1 MAAKQLVIHDNQ
13 KRLHFLSSQSVVR
26 VIGIILLLCAASSLE
41 AQVDSG
47 RIVGTVKDAS
57 GAILSAAAV
66 TVTQTQTNAERK
78 TTSNS
83 QGEYVVTELKPGIYT
98 VKAERQGFKTAVES
112 AFKLDINQVVRVDF
126 SLVVGSVQE
135 KMEVTAAEPL
145 VESETSS
152 IGQVIDESRVHELP
166 LNGRDFIQLAY
177 LSPGVNMGP
186 ASTGNTGNV
195 QQGDIPED
203 ERGNGSI
210 QVNGLWAT
218 NNNYLLNGFDNNE
231 QQIGFELIEPPIDA
245 IQEFKVQTNNF
256 GADIGKGGAV
266 VNVVTKAGTN
276 SFHGSAF
283 EFLRN
288 SYMDAKNYFDDPT
301 QPIPPFKRNEFGA
314 SFGGPIIRDRTF
326 FFGDYQGRRIRT
338 SETYL
343 SPVPDPAEVGG
354 NFSDLLGGS
363 TPTII
368 TDPKTGL
375 QFNGSGSQPN
385 VIAPCVTPGGLSPT
399 GQACLD
405 PAALNVVALFPQPNV
420 STTLGNLFRL
430 NPVDQN
436 NQDAFD
442 VRVDH
447 QISSKNEVFGIFSY
461 GNVQNHNPDPF
472 PGIAGG
478 GSFTGNIN
486 NKALLAGLSDVH
498 VFSPSKVNEV
508 KLGYARYVVD
518 AIPFF
523 QGQQLATQLGI
534 PGINNPNDPLTGGLP
549 NIQISG
555 LNPLGNGDWFP
566 ENLREDNY
574 QLLDSFTYIHGRHS
588 IKAGAD
594 LRRREHGFFQVQNT
608 RGDLYYTGQFTSSD
622 PSVYTVPLADFL
634 IGYTQS
640 LFRDAQT
647 GSYGMSWW
655 EFGTY
660 LMDDYRVSDKLTL
673 NLGVRYDVYTPMV
686 EQHNRLANFN
696 FAAGLFVAPGIT
708 PGTSRS
714 GDVATNWRDFSPR
727 IGLAYSVGSDH
738 KTAVRGGYG
747 IFYDRQAD
755 ENDTELAYN
764 DSPGVYGS
772 QSFTAPLS
780 ASTPVMVLSQ
790 GPPPIIF
797 SNISNPTGRASAAYF
812 YNPTTYIEEW
822 NLNIERQLAKD
833 MVLQIGYEGTR
844 GVHLTYLRNLN
855 QPTQPLDSNFCSVPY
870 NATTCATGTST
881 NFGRNYYDTVPNI
894 AAIRTEGHDISLS
907 NNGLQV
913 RFEKRSSHG
922 WSMLNSY
929 TYQHTIGQATESEV
943 PNSDGEPQDTYN
955 MRAER
960 GNVTPDFRHQFT
972 SAWSYEIPFGPGK
985 RFFNGSGPSRW
996 LAEGWQLNGIISLYS
1011 GQAFTPYLSYDPT
1024 NTGSGGP
1031 RPDLVGNPYNFSNAA
1046 LGFNNGNNGGP
1057 TPDCATSTSRNINCW
1072 FNPSAFALPAL
1083 AAGQLVATTWGDAT
1097 RGSLR
1102 GPTFY
1107 DTDFSIFKDFKF
1119 KESSQLELRGEIFNL
1134 FNTPQFALPNNLV
1147 DTPTAGQITSTL
1159 HNSRQIQVS
1168 VNFSF

>member
-1 MAAKQLVIHDNQ
+1 MVAKIPGYFHTSRQSFVHFVIATILLV
-13 KRLHFLSSQSVVR
+13 FLSATVH
-26 VIGIILLLCAASSLE
+26 
-41 AQVDSG
+41 AQVESG
-47 RIVGTVKDAS
+47 KIVGTVRDAS
-57 GAILSAAAV
+57 GAILSAATL

-78 TTSNS
+78 TTSNNE
-83 QGEYVVTELKPGIYT
+83 GEYVVTELKPGTYT

-126 SLVVGSVQE
+126 SLVVGSVHE
-135 KMEVTAAEPL
+135 EVVVTAAEPL

-152 IGQVIDESRVHELP
+152 IGQVIDESRVHQLP
-166 LNGRDFIQLAY
+166 LNGRDFAQLAY

-186 ASTGNTGNV
+186 ASTGSTGNV

-276 SFHGSAF
+276 RFHGSAF

-288 SYMDAKNYFDDPT
+288 SAMDAKNYFNFAGE
-301 QPIPPFKRNEFGA
+301 PIPPFKRNEFGG

-326 FFGDYQGRRIRT
+326 FFVDYQGRRIRT
-338 SETYL
+338 SETL
-343 SPVPDPAEVGG
+343 QSPVADPTEVGG
-354 NFSDLLGGS
+354 NFSDLLTTAS
-363 TPTII
+363 PTVIVDPVTNTPFM
-368 TDPKTGL
+368 G
-375 QFNGSGSQPN
+375 NGSQPN
-385 VIAPCVTPGGLSPT
+385 VISPCTTPGGLSSI
-399 GQACLD
+399 GQSCLD
-405 PAALNVVALFPQPNV
+405 PAALNVVALFPRPNV
-420 STTLGNLFRL
+420 PGGSVSNGFLFEST
-430 NPVDQN
+430 PVNRN
-436 NQDAFD
+436 NQDSFD

-447 QISSKNEVFGIFSY
+447 QISSKNSLFGIFSY

-478 GSFTGNIN
+478 GSFTGDIN

-498 VFSPSKVNEV
+498 VFSSTKINEL
-508 KLGYARYVVD
+508 KIGYSRYVVD
-518 AIPFF
+518 AVPFF
-523 QGQQLATQLGI
+523 QGQEIATQLGI
-534 PGINNPNDPLTGGLP
+534 PGINDPNNPLTGGLP

-588 IKAGAD
+588 FKMGGD

-608 RGDLYYTGQFTSSD
+608 RGDLFYTGQFTND
-622 PSVYTVPLADFL
+622 PLADFL

-647 GSYGMSWW
+647 GSYGMRWW

-660 LMDDYRVSDKLTL
+660 LMDDYRVSSKLTL
-673 NLGVRYDVYTPMV
+673 NLGLRYDIYTPMV
-686 EQHNRLANFN
+686 EEHNRLANFD
-696 FAAGLFVAPGIT
+696 FATGLFVAPGVT
-708 PGTSRS
+708 PGTTRS
-714 GDVATNWRDFSPR
+714 GDVATNWKNFSPR
-727 IGLAYSVGSDH
+727 LGFAYSLGSDN

-747 IFYDRQAD
+747 IFYDMQAD
-755 ENDTELAYN
+755 QNDTELAYN
-764 DSPGVYGS
+764 DLPGVYGS
-772 QSFTAPLS
+772 QSFTAPLGP
-780 ASTPVMVLSQ
+780 TPVMILSQ

-797 SNISNPTGRASAAYF
+797 SSITNPTGRASAAYF
-812 YNPTTYIEEW
+812 HNPTTYIEEW
-822 NLNIERQLAKD
+822 NLNVEHQLAGD
-833 MVLQIGYEGTR
+833 MVLQVGYEGTR
-844 GVHLTYLRNLN
+844 GVHMTYLRNLN
-855 QPTQPLDSNFCSVPY
+855 Q
-870 NATTCATGTST
+870 ATTPTWT
-881 NFGRNYYDTVPNI
+881 NFSGPTGNEGRPYDSTVPNI
-894 AAIRTEGHDISLS
+894 AAIRTEGHDISLI

-929 TYQHTIGQATESEV
+929 TWQHTIGQATESEV

-960 GNVTPDFRHQFT
+960 GDVTPDFRHQFT
-972 SAWSYEIPFGPGK
+972 SAWSYELPFGRGK
-985 RFFNGSGPSRW
+985 RFFQGSGPTRW
-996 LAEGWQLNGIISLYS
+996 LAGGWQLNGIISLYS

-1031 RPDLVGNPYNFSNAA
+1031 RPDQVGDPYNFSNSPC
-1046 LGFNNGNNGGP
+1046 G
-1057 TPDCATSTSRNINCW
+1057 SHQSINCW
-1072 FNPSAFALPAL
+1072 YNPAAFALPAI
-1083 AAGQLVATTWGDAT
+1083 APGQPTPPLGTSYATMFGDAT

-1102 GPTFY
+1102 GPAFY
-1107 DTDFSIFKDFKF
+1107 DTDFSVFKDFKF
-1119 KESSQLELRGEIFNL
+1119 NEGRQLEFRGEIFNL

-1147 DTPTAGQITSTL
+1147 DTPNAGQITSTL
-1159 HNSRQIQVS
+1159 HESRQIQVS
-1168 VNFSF
+1168 VNISF

>member
-1 MAAKQLVIHDNQ
+1 MAANQLVIHEYQ
-13 KRLHFLSSQSVVR
+13 KRAHFASSQNVTR
-26 VIGIILLLCAASSLE
+26 MIGIIFLLCAACAVE
-41 AQVDSG
+41 AQVESG
-47 RIVGTVKDAS
+47 KIVGTVKDAS
-57 GAILSAAAV
+57 GAIISAATI

-78 TTSNS
+78 ITSNS

-135 KMEVTAAEPL
+135 KMVVTAAEPL

-186 ASTGNTGNV
+186 ASTGSTGNV

-301 QPIPPFKRNEFGA
+301 QPIPSFKRNEFGG

-326 FFGDYQGRRIRT
+326 FFFDYQGRRIRT
-338 SETYL
+338 AETYL

-354 NFSDLLGGS
+354 NFSDLLTGS
-363 TPTII
+363 TPTKIFDPI
-368 TDPKTGL
+368 TGN
-375 QFNGSGSQPN
+375 QFMGNGSQPN
-385 VIAPCVTPGGLSPT
+385 VISACATPGGLSAI

-420 STTLGNLFRL
+420 SASLGDLFRL
-430 NPVDQN
+430 NPIDQN

-447 QISSKNEVFGIFSY
+447 QITSKNSFFGTFSY

-498 VFSPSKVNEV
+498 VFSPTKINEL
-508 KLGYARYVVD
+508 KLDYSRYVVD
-518 AIPFF
+518 AVPFF
-523 QGQQLATQLGI
+523 EGQQLATQLGI
-534 PGINNPNDPLTGGLP
+534 PGINDPNNPLTGGLP

-588 IKAGAD
+588 FKMGAD

-608 RGDLYYTGQFTSSD
+608 RGDLYYTGQFTTD
-622 PSVYTVPLADFL
+622 PLADFL

-647 GSYGMSWW
+647 GAYGMRWW
-655 EFGTY
+655 EFATY
-660 LMDDYRVSDKLTL
+660 LMDDYRVSDRLTL

-686 EQHNRLANFN
+686 EEYNRLANFD
-696 FAAGLFVAPGIT
+696 FATGLFVAPGVT
-708 PGTSRS
+708 PGTTRS
-714 GDVATNWRDFSPR
+714 GDVAINWKNFSPR
-727 IGLAYSVGSDH
+727 IGFAYSLGSDN

-747 IFYDRQAD
+747 IFYDMQAD
-755 ENDTELAYN
+755 QNDTELAYN
-764 DSPGVYGS
+764 DAPGVYGS
-772 QSFTAPLS
+772 QSSTASLS
-780 ASTPVMVLSQ
+780 SSVPVMVLSQ
-790 GPPPIIF
+790 GPSPIIF
-797 SNISNPTGRASAAYF
+797 SKITDPTGRASAAYF
-812 YNPTTYIEEW
+812 HNPTTYIEEW
-822 NLNIERQLAKD
+822 NLNIERQLMKD
-833 MVLQIGYEGTR
+833 MVLQVGYEGTR

-855 QPTQPLDSNFCSVPY
+855 QATQPLDSNFSDSCGNEGRPY
-870 NATTCATGTST
+870 ES
-881 NFGRNYYDTVPNI
+881 TVPNI

-907 NNGLQV
+907 NNALQV

-985 RFFNGSGPSRW
+985 RFFNGSGPTRW
-996 LAEGWQLNGIISLYS
+996 LAGGWQLNGIISLYS

-1031 RPDLVGNPYNFSNAA
+1031 RPDLVGNPYSFSNAA
-1046 LGFNNGNNGGP
+1046 VGFNYGNNGGA
-1057 TPDCATSTSRNINCW
+1057 TQDCATATSQNINCW
-1072 FNPSAFALPAL
+1072 YNPSAFALPPL
-1083 AAGQLVATTWGDAT
+1083 APGQTFTTTFGDAT

-1102 GPTFY
+1102 GPAFY
-1107 DTDFSIFKDFKF
+1107 NTDFSIFKDFKF

-1147 DTPTAGQITSTL
+1147 DTPNAGQITSTL

-1168 VNFSF
+1168 VNVSF

>member
-1 MAAKQLVIHDNQ
+1 MAAITVGYVHTFRQSFTHLVIAT
-13 KRLHFLSSQSVVR
+13 
-26 VIGIILLLCAASSLE
+26 ILLVFSSSTAN
-41 AQVDSG
+41 AQVESG
-47 RIVGTVKDAS
+47 KIVGTVRDAS
-57 GAILSAAAV
+57 GAILAAATV
-66 TVTQTQTNAERK
+66 TVNETQTNAERK

-83 QGEYVVTELKPGIYT
+83 EGEYVVTELKPGTYT

-126 SLVVGSVQE
+126 SLVVGSVRE
-135 KMEVTAAEPL
+135 EVIVTGAEPL

-152 IGQVIDESRVHELP
+152 IGQVIDESRVHQLP
-166 LNGRDFIQLAY
+166 LNGRDFVQLAY

-186 ASTGNTGNV
+186 ASTGSTGNV

-276 SFHGSAF
+276 RFHGSAF

-288 SYMDAKNYFDDPT
+288 SAMDAKNYFNFAG
-301 QPIPPFKRNEFGA
+301 QPIPPFKRNEFGG

-326 FFGDYQGRRIRT
+326 FFVDYQGRRIRT
-338 SETYL
+338 SETL
-343 SPVPDPAEVGG
+343 QSPVPDPSEVRG
-354 NFSDLLGGS
+354 NFSDLLDPANPANS
-363 TPTII
+363 TII
-368 TDPKTGL
+368 VDPVTNTPFMG
-375 QFNGSGSQPN
+375 NGSQPN
-385 VIAPCVTPGGLSPT
+385 VIAPCATPGGLSPI

-405 PAALNVVALFPQPNV
+405 PAALNVAALFPQPNV
-420 STTLGNLFRL
+420 PGGSVSSGFLFNST
-430 NPVDQN
+430 PVNRN
-436 NQDAFD
+436 NQDSFD
-442 VRVDH
+442 IRVDH
-447 QISSKNEVFGIFSY
+447 AIRSNNSLFGIFSY
-461 GNVQNHNPDPF
+461 GNVQNYNPDPF

-486 NKALLAGLSDVH
+486 NKALLAGLSDVQ
-498 VFSPSKVNEV
+498 VFSPAKINEL
-508 KLGYARYVVD
+508 KIGYTRYVVD
-518 AIPFF
+518 AVPFF
-523 QGQQLATQLGI
+523 ESQQLATQLGI
-534 PGINNPNDPLTGGLP
+534 PGINDPSNPLTGGLP

-574 QLLDSFTYIHGRHS
+574 QLLDSFTYIRGRHAF
-588 IKAGAD
+588 KMGGD
-594 LRRREHGFFQVQNT
+594 LRRREHGFFQVQNN
-608 RGDLYYTGQFTSSD
+608 RGDLYYTGQFT
-622 PSVYTVPLADFL
+622 TNPLADFL

-647 GSYGMSWW
+647 GSYGMRWW

-660 LMDDYRVSDKLTL
+660 LMDDYRVSSKLTL
-673 NLGVRYDVYTPMV
+673 NLGVRYDIYTPMV
-686 EQHNRLANFN
+686 EEHNRLANFD
-696 FAAGLFVAPGIT
+696 FATGLFVAPGVT

-714 GDVATNWRDFSPR
+714 GDVATNWKNLSPR
-727 IGLAYSVGSDH
+727 IGFAYSLGGDN

-747 IFYDRQAD
+747 IFYDMQAD
-755 ENDTELAYN
+755 QNDTELAYN
-764 DSPGVYGS
+764 NLPGVYGS
-772 QSFTAPLS
+772 QSFTAPLGP
-780 ASTPVMVLSQ
+780 TPVMILSQ

-797 SNISNPTGRASAAYF
+797 SNITNPTGRASAAYF
-812 YNPTTYIEEW
+812 HNPTTYIEEW
-822 NLNIERQLAKD
+822 NLNIERQLAGN
-833 MVLQIGYEGTR
+833 MVLQVGYEGTR
-844 GVHLTYLRNLN
+844 GVHMTYLRNLN
-855 QPTQPLDSNFCSVPY
+855 Q
-870 NATTCATGTST
+870 ATTPTWQNFAGPTG
-881 NFGRNYYDTVPNI
+881 NEGRPYDSTVPNI
-894 AAIRTEGHDISLS
+894 AAIRTEGHDINLI

-913 RFEKRSSHG
+913 RFEKRSSRG

-929 TYQHTIGQATESEV
+929 TWQHTIGQATESET

-955 MRAER
+955 LRAER

-972 SAWSYEIPFGPGK
+972 SAWSYELPFGPGK
-985 RFFNGSGPSRW
+985 PFFKGSGPTRW
-996 LAEGWQLNGIISLYS
+996 VAGGWQLNGIISLYS

-1031 RPDLVGNPYNFSNAA
+1031 RPDQVGNPYDFSNSPC
-1046 LGFNNGNNGGP
+1046 G
-1057 TPDCATSTSRNINCW
+1057 SRQSINCW
-1072 FNPSAFALPAL
+1072 YNPAAFAIPAI
-1083 AAGQLVATTWGDAT
+1083 APGQPTPPSGTAYATMFGDAT

-1102 GPTFY
+1102 GPAFY
-1107 DTDFSIFKDFKF
+1107 NTDFSVFKDFKF
-1119 KESSQLELRGEIFNL
+1119 NEGRQLEFRGEIFNL

-1147 DTPTAGQITSTL
+1147 DTPNAGQITSTL
-1159 HNSRQIQVS
+1159 HESRQIQVS
-1168 VNFSF
+1168 VNISF

>member
-1 MAAKQLVIHDNQ
+1 MVAKLTIHNYQ
-13 KRLHFLSSQSVVR
+13 EHVRFTPWNRAR
-26 VIGIILLLCAASSLE
+26 VIGIIFLLCAACTVE
-41 AQVDSG
+41 AQVESG
-47 RIVGTVKDAS
+47 KIVGTVRDAS
-57 GAILSAAAV
+57 GAILPAATV
-66 TVTQTQTNAERK
+66 TVTETQTNAERK
-78 TTSNS
+78 TTSNG
-83 QGEYVVTELKPGIYT
+83 QGEYVVTELKPGTYT
-98 VKAERQGFKTAVES
+98 VKAERQGFKTAVET

-135 KMEVTAAEPL
+135 KMIVTAAEPL

-152 IGQVIDESRVHELP
+152 IGQVIDESRVHQLP

-186 ASTGNTGNV
+186 ASTGSTGNV

-266 VNVVTKAGTN
+266 INVVTKSGTN
-276 SFHGSAF
+276 RFHGSAF

-288 SYMDAKNYFDDPT
+288 SYMDAKNYFDDPS
-301 QPIPPFKRNEFGA
+301 QPIPPFKRNEFGG

-326 FFGDYQGRRIRT
+326 FFVDYQGRRIRT

-343 SPVPDPAEVGG
+343 SPVPDPSEVGG
-354 NFSDLLGGS
+354 NFSDLLTGS

-368 TDPKTGL
+368 YDPVTSTPANPK
-375 QFNGSGSQPN
+375 QFMGNGSQPN
-385 VIAPCVTPGGLSPT
+385 VISACVSPGGLSPI

-420 STTLGNLFRL
+420 SASLGDLFRL
-430 NPVDQN
+430 NPVNQN
-436 NQDAFD
+436 NQDSFD
-442 VRVDH
+442 ARVDH
-447 QISSKNEVFGIFSY
+447 QITSKNSLFGIFSY

-498 VFSPSKVNEV
+498 VFSSTKINEL

-518 AIPFF
+518 AVPFF
-523 QGQQLATQLGI
+523 EGQQLATQLGI
-534 PGINNPNDPLTGGLP
+534 PGINDPNNPLTGGLP

-566 ENLREDNY
+566 EILHEDNY

-588 IKAGAD
+588 FKMGGD

-608 RGDLYYTGQFTSSD
+608 RGDLYYTGQFTNE
-622 PSVYTVPLADFL
+622 PLADFL

-647 GSYGMSWW
+647 GSYDMRWW

-660 LMDDYRVSDKLTL
+660 LMDDFRASSKLTL
-673 NLGVRYDVYTPMV
+673 NLGLRYDIYTPMV
-686 EQHNRLANFN
+686 EEHNRLANFD
-696 FAAGLFVAPGIT
+696 FATGLFVAPGIT
-708 PGTSRS
+708 PGTTRS
-714 GDVATNWRDFSPR
+714 GDVVTNWKNFSPR
-727 IGLAYSVGSDH
+727 IGFAYSLGSDN
-738 KTAVRGGYG
+738 KTALRGGYG
-747 IFYDRQAD
+747 IFYDMQAD
-755 ENDTELAYN
+755 QNDTELAYN
-764 DSPGVYGS
+764 DLPGVYGS
-772 QSFTAPLS
+772 QSLTASLGS
-780 ASTPVMVLSQ
+780 STPVMVLSQ
-790 GPPPIIF
+790 GPAPIVF
-797 SNISNPTGRASAAYF
+797 SSITNPTGRASAAYF
-812 YNPTTYIEEW
+812 HNPTTYIEEW
-822 NLNIERQLAKD
+822 NLNIERQLMKD
-833 MVLQIGYEGTR
+833 MVLQVGYEGTR

-855 QPTQPLDSNFCSVPY
+855 QATQPLDSNFSDSYGNEGRPY
-870 NATTCATGTST
+870 ES
-881 NFGRNYYDTVPNI
+881 TVPNI
-894 AAIRTEGHDISLS
+894 AAIRTEGHDISLI
-907 NNGLQV
+907 NHGLQV

-929 TYQHTIGQATESEV
+929 TWQHTIGQATESEV
-943 PNSDGEPQDTYN
+943 PNADGEPQDTYD
-955 MRAER
+955 MQAER

-972 SAWSYEIPFGPGK
+972 SAWSYEVPFGPGK
-985 RFFNGSGPSRW
+985 RFFNSSGPTRW
-996 LAEGWQLNGIISLYS
+996 LAGGWQLNGIISLYS

-1031 RPDLVGNPYNFSNAA
+1031 RPDLVGNPYSFSNAA
-1046 LGFNNGNNGGP
+1046 VGFNYGTNGGA
-1057 TPDCATSTSRNINCW
+1057 TPGCATSTSQNINCW
-1072 FNPSAFALPAL
+1072 YNPAAFALPQL
-1083 AAGQLVATTWGDAT
+1083 APGQVFTTTWGNAT

-1102 GPTFY
+1102 GPAFY

-1159 HNSRQIQVS
+1159 HESRQIQVS
-1168 VNFSF
+1168 VNISF

>member
-1 MAAKQLVIHDNQ
+1 MAAKNAIRKIQDRPRHIFCSR
-13 KRLHFLSSQSVVR
+13 KIARFLAT
-26 VIGIILLLCAASSLE
+26 IFLLCASFTVE
-41 AQVDSG
+41 AQVESG
-47 RIVGTVKDAS
+47 KIVGTVKDAS
-57 GAILSAAAV
+57 GAIVSAAAV
-66 TVTQTQTNAERK
+66 TVTEIQTNAERK

-83 QGEYVVTELKPGIYT
+83 GGDYVVTELKPGTYT
-98 VKAERQGFKTAVES
+98 VKAEREGFKTAVEA

-126 SLVVGSVQE
+126 TLVVGSIHE
-135 KMEVTAAEPL
+135 EMTVTAAEPL

-152 IGQVIDESRVHELP
+152 IGQVIDESRVHQLP
-166 LNGRDFIQLAY
+166 LNGRNFMTLAY
-177 LSPGVNMGP
+177 LSPGVNIGP
-186 ASTGNTGNV
+186 ASTGSTGNV

-256 GADIGKGGAV
+256 SADIGKGGAV

-276 SFHGSAF
+276 RFHGSAF

-301 QPIPPFKRNEFGA
+301 QPIPPFKRNEFGG
-314 SFGGPIIRDRTF
+314 SIGGPIFRDRTF
-326 FFGDYQGRRIRT
+326 FFADYQGRRIRT

-343 SPVPDPAEVGG
+343 SPVPDPSEVGG
-354 NFSDLLGGS
+354 NFSDLLTGS
-363 TPTII
+363 SPTVIV
-368 TDPKTGL
+368 DPVTGN
-375 QFNGSGSQPN
+375 QFMGNGSQPN
-385 VIAPCVTPGGLSPT
+385 VISACSSPGGLSPI

-420 STTLGNLFRL
+420 SPSLGDLFRF
-430 NPVDQN
+430 NPVDRN

-442 VRVDH
+442 IRVDH
-447 QISSKNEVFGIFSY
+447 QITAKNSFFGIFSY

-478 GSFTGNIN
+478 GSFTGDIN

-498 VFSPSKVNEV
+498 VFSPNRINEV
-508 KLGYARYVVD
+508 KIGYSRYVVD
-518 AIPFF
+518 AVPFF
-523 QGQQLATQLGI
+523 EGQQLATQLGI
-534 PGINNPNDPLTGGLP
+534 PGINNPNNPLTGGLP

-566 ENLREDNY
+566 EILHEDNY
-574 QLLDSFTYIHGRHS
+574 QLLDAFTYIHGRHS
-588 IKAGAD
+588 FKMGGD

-608 RGDLYYTGQFTSSD
+608 RGDFFYTGQFTNE
-622 PSVYTVPLADFL
+622 PLADFL

-647 GSYGMSWW
+647 GNYGMRWW

-660 LMDDYRVSDKLTL
+660 LMDDYRVSSKLTL
-673 NLGVRYDVYTPMV
+673 NLGVRYDIYTPMV
-686 EQHNRLANFN
+686 EEHNRLANFN
-696 FAAGLFVAPGIT
+696 FATGYFVAPGVT
-708 PGTSRS
+708 PGTTRS
-714 GDVATNWRDFSPR
+714 GDVATNWKNFSPR
-727 IGLAYSVGSDH
+727 IGFAYSLDD

-747 IFYDRQAD
+747 IFYDMQAD
-755 ENDTELAYN
+755 QNDTELAYN
-764 DSPGVYGS
+764 DLPGVYGS
-772 QSFTAPLS
+772 QSFTAPLGP
-780 ASTPVMVLSQ
+780 TPVMILSQ

-797 SNISNPTGRASAAYF
+797 SSITNPTGRASAAYF
-812 YNPTTYIEEW
+812 HNPTTYIEEW
-822 NLNIERQLAKD
+822 NLNIEHELMKD
-833 MVLQIGYEGTR
+833 MVFQIGYEGTR

-855 QPTQPLDSNFCSVPY
+855 Q
-870 NATTCATGTST
+870 ATTPTWENFSGPTG
-881 NFGRNYYDTVPNI
+881 NEGRPYDSTVPNI
-894 AAIRTEGHDISLS
+894 AAIRTEGHDINLI
-907 NNGLQV
+907 NNGLQA

-929 TYQHTIGQATESEV
+929 TWQHTIGQATESET

-960 GNVTPDFRHQFT
+960 GNVAPDFRHQFT

-985 RFFNGSGPSRW
+985 RFFKGSGPTRW
-996 LAEGWQLNGIISLYS
+996 LAGGWQLNGIISLYS
-1011 GQAFTPYLSYDPT
+1011 GQAFTPYLSFDPT
-1024 NTGSGGP
+1024 NTSSGGP
-1031 RPDLVGNPYNFSNAA
+1031 RPDRVGNPYDFSNTA
-1046 LGFNNGNNGGP
+1046 LGFDGGNDGGP
-1057 TPDCATSTSRNINCW
+1057 TPGCGASTSQNVNCW
-1072 FNPSAFALPAL
+1072 YNPAAFAFAAIAL
-1083 AAGQLVATTWGDAT
+1083 GQPTPPPGTSYATTWGNAS

-1102 GPTFY
+1102 GPAFH

-1119 KESSQLELRGEIFNL
+1119 QERTQMELRGEIFNL

-1147 DTPTAGQITSTL
+1147 DTPTAGQVTSTL
-1159 HNSRQIQVS
+1159 HESRQIQVS
-1168 VNFSF
+1168 VNVSF